1 VKEQMKTT
9 KRGKQILL
17 KVGGKKVE
25 NEIQGRIQGGGW
37 IGWPAIPSLGSFKLE
52 IKKGNRAIN

>member
-1 VKEQMKTT
+1 MKTT

-25 NEIQGRIQGGGW
+25 NEIQGRIQGGGVDW
-37 IGWPAIPSLGSFKLE
+37 VASHPLFGVI
-52 IKKGNRAIN
+52 